1 MIPAG
6 DLRERVLFRRP
17 SIERGDYGEQVTQWP
32 VVYSCR
38 ARVQFRKGRRALGEG
53 EVWNPTTVVVTVRHA
68 ASMGPG
74 REFWR
79 SVPQL
84 MATGMRLE
92 WMGQTYHIDALN
104 VDRAAGTATLTCS
117 AVELESS

>member
-1 MIPAG
+1 MIQAG
-6 DLRERVLFRRP
+6 DLRERVTFLRATTTTN
-17 SIERGDYGEQVTQWP
+17 DYGEQVMAWAA
-32 VVYSCR
+32 VYSCR
-38 ARVQFRKGRRALGEG
+38 ARVQFKKGSRALGEG

-68 ASMGPG
+68 AAMGPG